1 MSSSARPTRKKTNVR
16 LIALRKS
23 FAVLSPVAPGT
34 AVRLAT
40 VLFRMPPRHRGTDLD
55 LSIFDSATRTD
66 LTVDGRRLAVWKW
79 GQGPPA
85 LLVHGWGS
93 RAARLVSFV
102 APLTAAGLSVIG
114 FDAPGHGASAGRLS
128 SLPQFMAA
136 LRAIGDRFGPIE
148 ALVAHSMGGAAS
160 TLAIHRGL
168 PVRRAV
174 FLAPSSDPAGYVERF
189 GAILRLSPEILDG
202 MKLALE
208 RRFGI
213 AWKDFDVGAAARGMS
228 SPLLVVHDREDRDVP
243 WTDGEAI
250 ATAWPGAKF
259 VVTEGLGHRRIVHD
273 PSVVS
278 RAVAFLLEGESA
290 TRLSGRA

>member
-1 MSSSARPTRKKTNVR
+1 MFDTAMR
-16 LIALRKS
+16 LDFTL
-23 FAVLSPVAPGT
+23 
-34 AVRLAT
+34 
-40 VLFRMPPRHRGTDLD
+40 
-55 LSIFDSATRTD
+55 
-66 LTVDGRRLAVWKW
+66 DGRRLAVWKW
-79 GQGPPA
+79 GQGPSA

-93 RAARLVSFV
+93 RAARLGSFV

-128 SLPQFMAA
+128 SLPQFVAA
-136 LRAIGDRFGPIE
+136 LRAVGDRFGPID

-168 PVRRAV
+168 RVRRAV

-189 GAILRLSPEILDG
+189 GAILRLSPEILKE
-202 MKLALE
+202 MKVGLE

-213 AWKDFDVGAAARGMS
+213 PWKDFDVIAAARTLT
-228 SPLLVVHDREDRDVP
+228 SPLLVVHDREDRDVS

-278 RAVAFLLEGESA
+278 RAVAFLVEGESA

>member
-1 MSSSARPTRKKTNVR
+1 MSPRARASKKRTNVR
-16 LIALRKS
+16 LVAFRSL
-23 FAVLSPVAPGT
+23 FAVLSRVAPG
-34 AVRLAT
+34 AAARMAA
-40 VLFRMPPRHRGTDLD
+40 VLFRRPPRHRASDLD
-55 LSIFDSATRTD
+55 VSIFDEATRVD
-66 LTVDGRRLAVWKW
+66 LMLDGRRLAVWKW
-79 GQGPPA
+79 GEGPSA

-102 APLTAAGLSVIG
+102 APLTDAGFSVIA

-136 LRAIGDRFGPIE
+136 VRAIGDRFGPVE

-160 TLAIHRGL
+160 TLAAHRGL
-168 PVRRAV
+168 PIRRAV

-189 GAILRLSPEILDG
+189 GAVLRLSPEILAG
-202 MKLALE
+202 MKLRLE

-213 AWKDFDVGAAARGMS
+213 AWKDFDVFAAARTMT
-228 SPLLVVHDREDRDVP
+228 SPLLVVHDRQDRDVP

-250 ATAWPGAKF
+250 AAAWPGAKL
-259 VVTEGLGHRRIVHD
+259 VITEGLGHRRIVHD